1 MTEYNKRVVNRTELR
16 RHVDRSSSPDE
27 RMRMG
32 DRFAEAFET
41 KVAKL
46 VQDAV
51 DKARKEKRTTL
62 LPRDVDE

>member
-1 MTEYNKRVVNRTELR
+1 MREYNKRITNRTELR
-16 RHVDRSSSPDE
+16 RHVDRASTTDE

-32 DRFAEAFET
+32 DRFAEAVES
-41 KVAKL
+41 KVARL

-51 DKARKEKRTTL
+51 EKARKENRTTL